1 MPGAAL
7 PARARRRRGD
17 AGGARAR
24 LTRCLDD
31 PGQSSAA
38 FPIARRMPGQLPPA
52 RDFRHRVARRQR
64 KHALRGTLSRC
75 AHLRLRVPPRAAAR
89 LPRCA
94 GAFPRHRAGAA
105 RGIAGDRPDPVLSHR
120 PRALE
125 GRLARRQR
133 AAHLEVPPPRAQA
146 PHPGAGRIVVSD
158 AARAARAAET
168 RILLCHRLNLGD
180 LVLASPALQWFAR
193 RNPGVHFGLYT
204 NDFAARVGEL
214 LPGIERVIRYRKF
227 DAYGLP
233 EWRAL
238 LEARRWR
245 PESVIGLTPA
255 ADWRLALR
263 VRLLGGRVAAG
274 GPGGAPRHVAERLA
288 WLLGWRGEEVLPP
301 VRLAMPRGN
310 GAGRDVAIWVSARK
324 PSNRPRAAQV
334 LEIVRAL
341 RARRP
346 GVTIGVFALPG

>member
-1 MPGAAL
+1 M
-7 PARARRRRGD
+7 
-17 AGGARAR
+17 
-24 LTRCLDD
+24 
-31 PGQSSAA
+31 
-38 FPIARRMPGQLPPA
+38 
-52 RDFRHRVARRQR
+52 
-64 KHALRGTLSRC
+64 
-75 AHLRLRVPPRAAAR
+75 
-89 LPRCA
+89 
-94 GAFPRHRAGAA
+94 
-105 RGIAGDRPDPVLSHR
+105 
-120 PRALE
+120 
-125 GRLARRQR
+125 
-133 AAHLEVPPPRAQA
+133 
-146 PHPGAGRIVVSD
+146 SD

-274 GPGGAPRHVAERLA
+274 APEGAPRHVAERLA

-346 GVTIGVFALPG
+346 GVTIGVFALPERSDNAAHLPDAEEQAALAAGLADVGLGLETPLLDRFLGELASSGSVISPDGGIAHIAAGFGKPVVVLSGNVDIEAWRPYSPLARSLQAPSRRVADLRPEEIVAAWQSGVARPA